1 MATGKSARGGELP
14 ELAFRY
20 SLNTSTISGQKLPL
34 VQEIEIA
41 AKAGYDGIE
50 PWIRELDAHVRGG
63 GALKDLKKL
72 IADKGLFVP
81 SAIGFFDWVVDD
93 EARRAK
99 GLAEAARNMEMLAQL
114 GCQHI
119 AAPPCGADKAMIP
132 VEKAA
137 ERYSA
142 LLELG
147 VKNGVVPLLEVW
159 GHAKTLGRLEEA
171 AQIAAACGKPQAC
184 ILLDVF
190 HLYKGGS
197 DFAGI
202 RKLKGA
208 MLPAFH
214 MNDYPAAPTPAA
226 LDDSKR
232 VYPGDGAA
240 PLAQLFK
247 DLRAIGFSGAL
258 SLELF
263 NREYWK
269 QDALAVA
276 KTGLEKMKKA
286 AAASS

>member
-1 MATGKSARGGELP
+1 MATGESARGGELP
-14 ELAFRY
+14 KDAFRY

-41 AKAGYDGIE
+41 AKAGYDAIE
-50 PWIRELDAHVRGG
+50 PWVRELDAYVKGG
-63 GALKDLKKL
+63 GSLKDLGKL
-72 IADKGLFVP
+72 LADKSLFVP
-81 SAIGFFDWVVDD
+81 NVIGFFHWAVDD

-99 GLAEAARNMEMLAQL
+99 GLAEAQRNMEMLAQL
-114 GCQHI
+114 GCKHI
-119 AAPPCGADKAMIP
+119 AAPPCGVDRVVIPVDKA
-132 VEKAA
+132 AA
-137 ERYSA
+137 RYSA

-147 VKNGVVPLLEVW
+147 AKTGVVPMLEVW
-159 GHAKTLGRLEEA
+159 GHAKTLGRLEDA
-171 AQIAAACGKPQAC
+171 TQIAAACGKPQAC

-214 MNDYPAAPTPAA
+214 MNDYPAAPSPAA

-232 VYPGDGAA
+232 VYPGDGVA

-269 QDALAVA
+269 QDALSVA
-276 KTGLEKMKKA
+276 KTGLEKMKLA
-286 AAASS
+286 AAKS